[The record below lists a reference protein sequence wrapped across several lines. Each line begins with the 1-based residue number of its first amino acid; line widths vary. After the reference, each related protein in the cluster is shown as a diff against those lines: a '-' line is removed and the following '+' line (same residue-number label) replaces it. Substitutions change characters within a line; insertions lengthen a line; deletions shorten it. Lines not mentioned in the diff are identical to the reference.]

1 MSDTTAFYRVTRRIS
16 EAREG
21 IAEYLAQGGAKSH
34 EEYMKLVGKC
44 EALAEIEAE
53 IKDVEKE
60 LLEE

>member
-1 MSDTTAFYRVTRRIS
+1 MNEPTVFYRVTRRIT

-21 IAEYLAQGGAKSH
+21 ISAYLAQGGAKNY

-53 IKDVEKE
+53 IKDVEQE
-60 LLEE
+60 FLEE